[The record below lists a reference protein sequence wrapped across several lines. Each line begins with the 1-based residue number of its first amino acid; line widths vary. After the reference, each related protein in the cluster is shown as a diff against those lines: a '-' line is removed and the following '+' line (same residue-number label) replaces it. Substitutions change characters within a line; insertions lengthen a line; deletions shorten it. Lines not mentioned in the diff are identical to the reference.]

1 MTAKVR
7 IFAERQQRAGSE
19 SGETGLNGVPVTA
32 VCPSKNDASEP
43 IVLAPKKCT
52 APCLQ
57 GVSIAGQG
65 HS

>member
-1 MTAKVR
+1 MPAKVR
-7 IFAERQQRAGSE
+7 IFAGRQQRAGSE

-43 IVLAPKKCT
+43 VVLAPKKCT

-57 GVSIAGQG
+57 GVSIEEQG
-65 HS
+65 YS